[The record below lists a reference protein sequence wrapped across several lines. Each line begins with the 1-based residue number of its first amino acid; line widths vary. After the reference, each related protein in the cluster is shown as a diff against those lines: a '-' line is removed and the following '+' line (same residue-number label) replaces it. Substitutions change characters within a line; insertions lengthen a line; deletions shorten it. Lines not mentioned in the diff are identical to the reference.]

1 MKTIITVFRK
11 ELKDSLRDRRT
22 VITMVILPLLLF
34 PVLIG
39 LTSRFVTSYEEQAQ
53 EKTLTIG
60 LSEGAGAEGFLAGLD
75 ETDNLSVSTDLSL
88 DEATELVIADSLS
101 GYLLFH
107 EEFPQQVEDLGQGE
121 VTFYRKQTEERA
133 IEAGRIFDLIDEY
146 EVELR
151 ELRFAGLGIDPDAY
165 HVISVSTVNLATG
178 KEQLA
183 EVVGGILPYMF
194 ILFCF
199 LGCMY
204 PAIDLAA
211 GEKERGTLETLLT
224 SPVNRTRIL
233 IGKFGVVVLTGI
245 SSAAISLIGL
255 YLGVRYVSAIP
266 AEFIDM
272 IMTILEPGSIV
283 LLLTLLLPLTISF
296 ASLQLTISFIAR
308 SYKEAQSMIGPLY
321 PVIIVPAFLGMMP
334 GMKLTAAT
342 AVVPILNVSLA
353 TKSIVAGQT
362 SPGIMML
369 VYVSL
374 IVYASLG
381 LFICGRTFGRESAIF
396 R

>member
-22 VITMVILPLLLF
+22 VITMVILPLLMF

-60 LSEGAGAEGFLAGLD
+60 LSEGVGAEGFSAGLED
-75 ETDNLSVSTDLSL
+75 ADNLSVITGLSL
-88 DEATELVIADSLS
+88 DAATEMVIADSLDA
-101 GYLLFH
+101 YLLFH
-107 EEFPQQVEDLGQGE
+107 EEFARQVEELGQGE
-121 VTFYRKQTEERA
+121 VTIYSKQTEERA
-133 IEAGRIFDLIDEY
+133 IEAGRIFDLLDEY

-151 ELRFAGLGIDPDAY
+151 ELRFTGLGIDPDAY
-165 HVISVSTVNLATG
+165 HVISISTENLATG

-183 EVVGGILPYMF
+183 EMVGGILPYMF

-224 SPVNRTRIL
+224 SPVIRTRIL

-245 SSAAISLIGL
+245 SSATISLIGL

-266 AEFIDM
+266 AAFIDM

-283 LLLTLLLPLTISF
+283 LLLTLLLPLTIFF
-296 ASLQLTISFIAR
+296 ASLQLTISFFAK

-342 AVVPILNVSLA
+342 ALVPILNVSLA
-353 TKSIVAGQT
+353 TKSIIAGQ
-362 SPGIMML
+362 SDPGIMVL
-369 VYVSL
+369 VYISL
-374 IVYASLG
+374 IVYASIG
-381 LFICGRTFGRESAIF
+381 LFFCGKTFGRESAIF

>member
-75 ETDNLSVSTDLSL
+75 ETDNLSVITDLSL

-283 LLLTLLLPLTISF
+283 LLLTLLLPLTIFF